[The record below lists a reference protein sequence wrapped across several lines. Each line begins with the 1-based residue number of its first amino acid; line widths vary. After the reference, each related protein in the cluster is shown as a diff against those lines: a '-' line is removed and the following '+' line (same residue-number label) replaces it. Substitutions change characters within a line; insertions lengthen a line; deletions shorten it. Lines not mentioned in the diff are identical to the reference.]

1 MPVHFWKDFFCNSN
15 HFSVIEKGEEELYYC
30 IFWKKRK
37 GRGEQPESLL
47 EAGFV
52 MHFFSANIEHNAKR
66 FYTSSL
72 CNFVF
77 PVLFSQVYIHYFSF
91 FYIFSL

>member
-1 MPVHFWKDFFCNSN
+1 M
-15 HFSVIEKGEEELYYC
+15 E
-30 IFWKKRK
+30 
-37 GRGEQPESLL
+37 GEQPESLL

-52 MHFFSANIEHNAKR
+52 MHFFSANIEQNAKR

-77 PVLFSQVYIHYFSF
+77 PVLFSQVYIHYFF
-91 FYIFSL
+91 LILHIHLVMALIQ